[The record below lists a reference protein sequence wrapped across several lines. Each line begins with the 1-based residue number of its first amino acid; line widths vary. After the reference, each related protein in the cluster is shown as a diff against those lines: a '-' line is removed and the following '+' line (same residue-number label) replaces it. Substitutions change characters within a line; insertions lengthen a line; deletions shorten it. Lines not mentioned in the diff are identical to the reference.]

1 MTMPENVSS
10 AADAPA
16 SPNAGEQ
23 DPSPSIPERI
33 RRLLVEQPYA
43 VFCTQSRSQPY
54 GSLVAFAASGNLKT
68 LVFSTPVTTRKYRLL
83 TECERVAILIDSRSA
98 SSEDM
103 MRIEAVTATGHAQ
116 VVTPGTEFDR
126 WAALLTSRHPHLA
139 PFVKAESSALIRVDV
154 VRYFH
159 VCRFQEVHQWVPG
172 SDS

>member
-1 MTMPENVSS
+1 MTVPDDVSS
-10 AADAPA
+10 SPDALGAREPADQECPM
-16 SPNAGEQ
+16 
-23 DPSPSIPERI
+23 PERI
-33 RRLLVEQPYA
+33 RALLAEQPYA
-43 VFCTQSRSQPY
+43 VLCTQSHSQPY
-54 GSLVAFAASGNLKT
+54 GSLIAFAASEDLKT

-83 TECERVAILIDSRSA
+83 TECEHVAILIDSRSA

-103 MRIEAVTATGHAQ
+103 MRIEAVTVTGHAQ

-126 WAALLTSRHPHLA
+126 WAALLTARHPHLA
-139 PFVKAESSALIRVDV
+139 PFVRAESSALVRVDV